1 MRELIGGEIVGR
13 PTAGANHGQ
22 RAGHRLEHR
31 ESESLAAVRV
41 HQAVAGSVEPG
52 QFALGQLLVDVH
64 DLWRCRVGLS
74 HLNPLGQG
82 LTLVGRFAAE
92 IFNHQ
97 AHVVG
102 AAEGFQEG
110 LQQQVRPFSSDG
122 SADEEELEALA
133 RGDGRGYGP
142 GIVNRGIVAVGQ
154 YSEFFSRDTRLQV
167 QTPDVAAGAPNLIHS
182 LRLLGPLGGDG
193 SEFPRLDEHP
203 GAVFRATP
211 VRWPG
216 VTQGDR
222 GVRGGSPL
230 NSLGPAFQIR

>member
-22 RAGHRLEHR
+22 RAGHRFEHR
-31 ESESLAAVRV
+31 KPEALSAVGV

-82 LTLVGRFAAE
+82 LTLVGRFTAE

-97 AHVVG
+97 THVVG

-133 RGDGRGYGP
+133 RGDGGGGGP
-142 GIVNRGIVAVGQ
+142 GMMNRGIVAVGQ

-193 SEFPRLDEHP
+193 SEFPRLD
-203 GAVFRATP
+203 
-211 VRWPG
+211 
-216 VTQGDR
+216 
-222 GVRGGSPL
+222 
-230 NSLGPAFQIR
+230 